1 MVGRVPATKS
11 FNVLIVGSP
20 QSGKT
25 CVFKRFESGS
35 SPEASLN
42 TYEPSV
48 SVQEATNMIASPDGT
63 DKKIRLKMVDT
74 PGEDK
79 FRRQFTSSYY
89 CSAHAVLLVYDMG
102 NKSMWEKVE
111 GVPNTPSC
119 QEWVDEIEHCA
130 GHPERCVRFLIGTKV
145 AGVPSIGNFGNCLA
159 WKIFRDYCSLLLVM
173 AERRADACSGHGNT
187 ELRMLSKWLIS
198 TRI

>member
-130 GHPERCVRFLIGTKV
+130 GHPERCVRFLIGTKSD
-145 AGVPSIGNFGNCLA
+145 VPTRA
-159 WKIFRDYCSLLLVM
+159 VDM
-173 AERRADACSGHGNT
+173 ATIT
-187 ELRMLSKWLIS
+187 EFAEKNEMTHMELSAKYTNSCPCITS
-198 TRI
+198 QIK